1 MQGQKM
7 HVEISASQMKMRNN
21 EEVLGQR
28 TEWE

>member
-7 HVEISASQMKMRNN
+7 QVEISASQMKMQNN